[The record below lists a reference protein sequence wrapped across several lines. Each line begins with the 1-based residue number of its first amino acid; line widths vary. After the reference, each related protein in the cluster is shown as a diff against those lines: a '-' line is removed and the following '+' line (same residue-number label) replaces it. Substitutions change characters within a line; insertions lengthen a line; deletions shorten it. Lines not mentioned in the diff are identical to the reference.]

1 MLAII
6 KNKFEKNH
14 DVEQQKISV
23 EEENTQYYIIYIKFK
38 NKQNNAGDKEI
49 CEKYKKKQGSN

>member
-1 MLAII
+1 MSAII

-23 EEENTQYYIIYIKFK
+23 VEENTQYYIIYIKFK

-49 CEKYKKKQGSN
+49 CEKY